1 MAMSDVDGLSP
12 AARRLA
18 MIDAAYFKL
27 EEFLNFIASLVI
39 LSLMFVGTYQVF
51 GRKVL
56 SLPVPGYVDLVEI
69 AMTAFAFLG
78 LAYCQKLGGH
88 IRMEIILG
96 RFKGRA
102 LYVLEFLGTSV
113 VIVIVGIL
121 IVYTWDHF
129 MRAWTN
135 GDSTIDIDIILW
147 PSKLAVPVA
156 FCVLEVRLL
165 LQAFGFARLIRN
177 PDGELIAVPHIET
190 VDEQAQAE
198 IDAGL
203 AGEAEKVDL
212 LSRDQKPG
220 AD

>member
-12 AARRLA
+12 AARRLEL
-18 MIDAAYFKL
+18 IDAAYFKL
-27 EEFLNFIASLVI
+27 EEFLNFIAALVI

-102 LYVLEFLGTSV
+102 LYIMEFLGTCV
-113 VIVIVGIL
+113 VIVVVAIL
-121 IVYTWDHF
+121 IVYTWQHF

-147 PSKLAVPVA
+147 PSKLAVPLA
-156 FCVLEVRLL
+156 FSVLMVRLL
-165 LQAFGFARLIRN
+165 LQATGFALLIKN
-177 PDGELIAVPHIET
+177 PNAPHIAVPHIET

-212 LSRDQKPG
+212 LGRDNKPG

>member
-18 MIDAAYFKL
+18 MIDATYFKL
-27 EEFLNFIASLVI
+27 EEFLNFISGMVF

-56 SLPVPGYVDLVEI
+56 GLPVPGYVDIVEI
-69 AMTAFAFLG
+69 SMTAFAFLG
-78 LAYCQKLGGH
+78 LAYCQNLGGH

-102 LYVLEFLGTSV
+102 LYILEFLGTCV
-113 VIVIVGIL
+113 VIAVVGIL
-121 IVYTWDHF
+121 IIYTWQHF
-129 MRAWTN
+129 MRAFVN

-147 PSKLAVPVA
+147 PSKLAVPLA
-156 FCVLEVRLL
+156 FGVLMVRLL
-165 LQAFGFARLIRN
+165 LQAFGFVRLIQDPN
-177 PDGELIAVPHIET
+177 AVPIAVPHIET

-212 LSRDQKPG
+212 LGRDNKPG

>member
-27 EEFLNFIASLVI
+27 EEFLNFISALVI

-56 SLPVPGYVDLVEI
+56 SLPVPGYVDIVEI

-78 LAYCQKLGGH
+78 LAYCQNLGGH

-102 LYVLEFLGTSV
+102 LYVMEFFGTSV

-147 PSKLAVPVA
+147 PSKLAVPFA
-156 FCVLEVRLL
+156 FCVLLVRLL

-177 PDGELIAVPHIET
+177 PDAVPIAVPHIET

-203 AGEAEKVDL
+203 AGEQEKVDL
-212 LSRDQKPG
+212 LSRDKKPG